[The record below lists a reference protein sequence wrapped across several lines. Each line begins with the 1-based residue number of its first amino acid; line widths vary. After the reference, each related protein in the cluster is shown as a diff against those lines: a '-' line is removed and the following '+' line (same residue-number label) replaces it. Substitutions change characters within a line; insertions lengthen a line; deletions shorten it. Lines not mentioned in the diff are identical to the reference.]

1 MAFLPRAAPIGFSL
15 SLHDSAGSSRRR
27 YYASDLIISF
37 IMIHARS
44 YIISQINKYD
54 RQFSNS
60 TAYIFLHCIDT
71 YKEIL
76 FDDCKLMTRIVQ
88 NIP

>member
-1 MAFLPRAAPIGFSL
+1 MAFLTPGLPLLALVSL
-15 SLHDSAGSSRRR
+15 CTILQVVQGVR

-37 IMIHARS
+37 VMIHARS

-54 RQFSNS
+54 RQFSSNS

-76 FDDCKLMTRIVQ
+76 LR
-88 NIP
+88 

>member
-1 MAFLPRAAPIGFSL
+1 MAFLTPGLPLLALVSL
-15 SLHDSAGSSRRR
+15 CTILQVVQGVR

-37 IMIHARS
+37 VMIHARS

-54 RQFSNS
+54 RQFSSNS
-60 TAYIFLHCIDT
+60 TACIFLHCIDT

-76 FDDCKLMTRIVQ
+76 FG
-88 NIP
+88 